1 MEVNKENL
9 KELVWIEYRLMTTL
23 DELLRV
29 RGLLNLMS
37 DEFQKIPNS
46 LNENTA
52 DNRVELLFN
61 CYCKLTNPSIEE
73 LRKISIDLEHQ
84 IKKMGGAII
93 DPFGAAPRND

>member
-1 MEVNKENL
+1 MNL

-37 DEFQKIPNS
+37 DEFQKIPNA

-52 DNRVELLFN
+52 DNRVELLFS
-61 CYCKLTNPSIEE
+61 CYCKLSNPSIEE
-73 LRKISIDLEHQ
+73 IRKISIDLEHQ
-84 IKKMGGAII
+84 IKKMGGTTI
-93 DPFGAAPRND
+93 DPLDAAPRTD